1 MDIELAQLNGLQVYL
16 MLVVQQ
22 ELGSS
27 VNITFMPWSDFLSFI
42 LSRDFR
48 KNLHNWEE
56 EYDLILGAVDYSTE
70 YM

>member
-1 MDIELAQLNGLQVYL
+1 

-42 LSRDFR
+42 LSPDFR
-48 KNLHNWEE
+48 NSLHEWEE
-56 EYDLILGAVDYSTE
+56 KYDLILGAVDYSTE

>member
-1 MDIELAQLNGLQVYL
+1 MLDPQVFL

-42 LSRDFR
+42 LSPDFR
-48 KNLHNWEE
+48 NSLDEWEE
-56 EYDLILGAVDYSTE
+56 KYDLILGSVDYSTE

>member
-1 MDIELAQLNGLQVYL
+1 

-42 LSRDFR
+42 LSHDFR

-56 EYDLILGAVDYSTE
+56 EYDLILGAVDYSTK

>member
-1 MDIELAQLNGLQVYL
+1 

-42 LSRDFR
+42 LSRNFR

-56 EYDLILGAVDYSTE
+56 EYDLIFGAVDYSTE